1 MHRKI
6 FELIIPYIEAPKKAN
21 VGSVIGFS
29 WDYDKCMSNINV
41 FPGFM
46 NESLSYYVRPVVLL
60 DAAHLKG
67 VHKGTLFVASVL
79 SGGANDVYPIGF
91 MISKGNEDETRGRG
105 C

>member
-79 SGGANDVYPIGF
+79 SGGANNVYPIVF
-91 MISKGNEDETRGRG
+91 MISKGNEDEIRG
-105 C
+105 